1 MIRRIAAQTRVEM
14 LLTLRRGESLLV
26 VAGIPV
32 GILVFF
38 TAVDVLPHGRGRAVD
53 FLVPG
58 VLALAVISSAMT
70 SLGIATGFERQS
82 GVLRR
87 LGVTPLGRDGLLT
100 AKALSTL
107 LVVALQVVAVGAVGA
122 GLGWR
127 VPRSGLPSGIAVIAL
142 GVVTFAGLGFLLAGR
157 LRAEMNLA
165 VVNALFLVFL
175 LLGGI
180 VVPVSELP
188 AGLEALA
195 GILPAE
201 PLASALRSSL
211 GATSVALS
219 DLLTLG
225 AWALAGCTL
234 AAATFRWE

>member
-1 MIRRIAAQTRVEM
+1 MIRRVAAQARVEI

-87 LGVTPLGRDGLLT
+87 LGITPLGREGLLT
-100 AKALSTL
+100 AKGLAILA
-107 LVVALQVVAVGAVGA
+107 VVILQVVAVAAVGA

-127 VPRSGLPSGIAVIAL
+127 LPRSVAAPISILVL
-142 GVVTFAGLGFLLAGR
+142 GVVAFAGLGLLLAGR

-165 VVNALFLVFL
+165 VANALFLVFL

-180 VVPVSELP
+180 VVPLAELP

-201 PLASALRSSL
+201 PLTTSLR
-211 GATSVALS
+211 AALS
-219 DLLTLG
+219 AAPVAAADLVTLG
-225 AWALAGCTL
+225 AWAFASCGL
-234 AAATFRWE
+234 AAATFKWE

>member
-1 MIRRIAAQTRVEM
+1 VIRRVLAQTRVEIV
-14 LLTLRRGESLLV
+14 LTLRRGESLLV

-38 TAVDVLPHGRGRAVD
+38 TAVDVLPHGGGRAVD

-58 VLALAVISSAMT
+58 ALALAVISSSMT

-87 LGVTPLGRDGLLT
+87 LGLTPLGREGLLG
-100 AKALSTL
+100 AKAISILA
-107 LVVALQVVAVGAVGA
+107 VVILQVVAIAAVGA

-127 VPRSGLPSGIAVIAL
+127 LPRSVVPSISLVIL
-142 GVVTFAGLGFLLAGR
+142 GVVTFAGLGLLLAGR

-165 VVNALFLVFL
+165 VANALFLIFL

-180 VVPVSELP
+180 VVPLSELP
-188 AGLEALA
+188 DGLAALA

-201 PLASALRSSL
+201 PLASALRASL
-211 GATSVALS
+211 RAAPVDVA
-219 DLLTLG
+219 DLATLG
-225 AWALAGCTL
+225 AWALGSCGL
-234 AAATFRWE
+234 AAMTFRWE

>member
-1 MIRRIAAQTRVEM
+1 VIRRVAAQARVEI

-87 LGVTPLGRDGLLT
+87 LGITPLGREGLLT
-100 AKALSTL
+100 AKGLSIL
-107 LVVALQVVAVGAVGA
+107 AVVILQVVAVAAVGA

-127 VPRSGLPSGIAVIAL
+127 LPRSVAAPISILVL
-142 GVVTFAGLGFLLAGR
+142 GVVAFAGLGLLLAGR

-165 VVNALFLVFL
+165 VANALFLVFL

-180 VVPVSELP
+180 VVPLSELP

-201 PLASALRSSL
+201 PLATSLR
-211 GATSVALS
+211 AALS
-219 DLLTLG
+219 AAPVAASDLVTLG
-225 AWALAGCTL
+225 AWAFASCGL
-234 AAATFRWE
+234 AAATFKWE

>member
-1 MIRRIAAQTRVEM
+1 MIRRVAAQARVEI

-87 LGVTPLGRDGLLT
+87 LGITPLGREGLLT
-100 AKALSTL
+100 AKGLSIL
-107 LVVALQVVAVGAVGA
+107 AVVILQVVAVAAVGA

-127 VPRSGLPSGIAVIAL
+127 LPRSVAAPISILVL
-142 GVVTFAGLGFLLAGR
+142 GVVAFAGLGLLLAGR

-165 VVNALFLVFL
+165 VANALFLVFL

-180 VVPVSELP
+180 VVPLSELP

-201 PLASALRSSL
+201 PLATSLR
-211 GATSVALS
+211 AALS
-219 DLLTLG
+219 AAPVAASDLVTLG
-225 AWALAGCTL
+225 AWAFASCGL
-234 AAATFRWE
+234 AAATFKWE